1 MFDEFKTIV
10 LSIANIELPLLK
22 SSSCKH
28 VKSNRTNKN
37 KINSKYLKLMQ
48 IVASFLLSTT
58 GIIFFYSVL
67 GKSASV

>member
-22 SSSCKH
+22 SSNCKH

-37 KINSKYLKLMQ
+37 KISSKYLKTDANSCLIFMEYNGHN
-48 IVASFLLSTT
+48 IFLQC
-58 GIIFFYSVL
+58 IR
-67 GKSASV
+67 